1 MQDIFERL
9 FNLIKKTGDK
19 VVFYDSS
26 KGAAYVMMRLEDYEK
41 IATNG
46 NREINLTDY
55 RATDKIEKINQDIA
69 LWREEVKNGQEEVP
83 PAESEAVKDDKEKEE
98 SQFYF
103 EPVE

>member
-26 KGAAYVMMRLEDYEK
+26 KDAAYVMMRLEDYEK

-46 NREINLTDY
+46 KAETNLTDY
-55 RATDKIEKINQDIA
+55 RAADKIEKINQDIA
-69 LWREEVKNGQEEVP
+69 LWREEVKNVPEETP
-83 PAESEAVKDDKEKEE
+83 LAESEAAKDDKEKEE